1 MVTDNT
7 KKTVR
12 GKDDGRVRINPR
24 VKAETQALIH
34 LAPIN
39 VQGTLIDLAIQRLF
53 ADKSSRAIL
62 NVLIGKSVI
71 DQQVYK
77 QWLAESTA
85 VSVPAEQQVNATP
98 LPVDKVVEP
107 VKEKPAPAERRATT
121 TQAPVAPQGQ
131 TMDLSGFEG

>member
-12 GKDDGRVRINPR
+12 DKDDGRVRINPR

-53 ADKSSRAIL
+53 ADQASREIL

-71 DQQVYK
+71 DQQIYK
-77 QWLAESTA
+77 QWLAESTV

-98 LPVDKVVEP
+98 LPVVEQSAPVDKVVEP
-107 VKEKPAPAERRATT
+107 VKEKAAPTEHR
-121 TQAPVAPQGQ
+121 V
-131 TMDLSGFEG
+131 MDLSGFEG